1 MLKAKWFHYVL
12 NLAII
17 LSQKKQE
24 VFGRR
29 LMTYETFVLVPEVI
43 RKEIPA
49 ADRQGS
55 KLSEEK

>member
-12 NLAII
+12 NRAII

-24 VFGRR
+24 VFVRR
-29 LMTYETFVLVPEVI
+29 LMTYEGFVLVPEVI

-49 ADRQGS
+49 ADQQGS